1 MSSWIIQT
9 MEYDVDLE
17 GLLGARLREGGAPYA
32 LSSALG
38 GVGVRMEGR
47 QGLLAL
53 AEALG
58 RVLIH
63 DLVTLTGS
71 GSWRTRWR
79 RPTGG
84 RT

>member
-47 QGLLAL
+47 QGLLAWI
-53 AEALG
+53 G
-58 RVLIH
+58 R
-63 DLVTLTGS
+63 TGS

-79 RPTGG
+79 RPAGG
-84 RT
+84 RI